1 MAEEPEE
8 WEIVKVVGTTEEAT
22 IVVGFLNSSG
32 VEAEAES
39 LHVSELPTDLG
50 DLSEI
55 RLRVPPEQAQ
65 EARDLRDSR
74 EDIATGEEREDCG
87 EPPAEAPGERQ
98 AEPSTGWRAA
108 AAS

>member
-1 MAEEPEE
+1 MAEEPAE

-32 VEAEAES
+32 IDAEAES

-55 RLRVPPEQAQ
+55 RIRVPPEQAE
-65 EARDLRDSR
+65 EATALLNAR
-74 EDIATGEEREDCG
+74 EDIATGDEGEDSG
-87 EPPAEAPGERQ
+87 EPLEEAPGEDQ
-98 AEPSTGWRAA
+98 GEP
-108 AAS
+108 